1 MSKYELL
8 KYLKLVPKPQ
18 LVLFFNTDLKIS
30 QERAKNRKEGFMYNS
45 NKKFYL
51 NKKNNFND
59 FVFDYI
65 KSKKIKLIKINNDK
79 FDKKK
84 FLKF

>member
-1 MSKYELL
+1 
-8 KYLKLVPKPQ
+8 
-18 LVLFFNTDLKIS
+18 
-30 QERAKNRKEGFMYNS
+30 MYNS

-79 FDKKK
+79 FDKKN